1 MNRNELLQ
9 NLIALGYPIPDAD
22 GNLQAVV
29 APRTGTLAD
38 LMAVG
43 DAGLGEVATMT
54 DYDGQVVYGAGS
66 VGKPYFRD
74 GTFFIASTSSNTTVS
89 VPSDVETVLPFTG
102 AASNGATVDA
112 SGIILFNTDA
122 YSVSD
127 KPSWIE
133 VLPNMLLQN
142 AIVGGGYTLILKVA
156 QGAGA
161 WVDIAT
167 SSHIAVDTTDYFTSP
182 IVTKSNSLG
191 VYDRARLELSHFES
205 SAVTVLG
212 FGYSKIQT
220 IARYA

>member
-22 GNLQAVV
+22 GNLQAVL

-74 GTFFIASTSSNTTVS
+74 GTFFIASTTNSTTVS
-89 VPSDVETVLPFTG
+89 VPSDVDTVLPFTG

-122 YSVSD
+122 YSVND
-127 KPSWIE
+127 KPRYIE
-133 VLPNMLLQN
+133 VLPNMVLQN
-142 AIVGGGYTLILKVA
+142 AIVGGKYTLSLKMA
-156 QGAGA
+156 QGAGVWA
-161 WVDIAT
+161 TIGTSAYIA
-167 SSHIAVDTTDYFTSP
+167 SGTTNYFTTP
-182 IVTKSNSLG
+182 IVINSTSLG
-191 VYDRARLELSHFES
+191 GYDRARLELSHSES
-205 SAVTVLG
+205 SAVSVIG
-212 FGYSKIQT
+212 FDISKIQT
-220 IARYA
+220 TVRYG

>member
-74 GTFFIASTSSNTTVS
+74 GTFFIAGTTSNTTVS
-89 VPSDVETVLPFTG
+89 VPSGVETVLPFTG
-102 AASNGATVDA
+102 TASNGATVDA

-122 YSVSD
+122 YSISD
-127 KPSWIE
+127 KPSYVE
-133 VLPNMLLQN
+133 VLPNIVLQN
-142 AIVGGGYTLILKVA
+142 AIVGGRYTLKLKMA

-161 WVDIAT
+161 WWTIA
-167 SSHIAVDTTDYFTSP
+167 SSKHIAVDTIDYFTSP
-182 IVTKSNSLG
+182 IVAKSNSLG
-191 VYDRARLELSHFES
+191 NYDRARLELSHSES
-205 SAVTVLG
+205 SAVDVIG
-212 FGYSKIQT
+212 FDISKIQT
-220 IARYA
+220 IARYD

>member
-74 GTFFIASTSSNTTVS
+74 GTFFIASTTNGTTVS
-89 VPSDVETVLPFTG
+89 APSGVDTVLPFTG
-102 AASNGATVDA
+102 TASNGATVDA

-122 YSVSD
+122 YSVND
-127 KPSWIE
+127 KPSYVE
-133 VLPNMLLQN
+133 VLPNMILQN
-142 AIVGGGYTLILKVA
+142 AIVGGAYTLGLKIA

-161 WVDIAT
+161 WT
-167 SSHIAVDTTDYFTSP
+167 SIGTSVHIAVNTTDYFTVP
-182 IVTKSNSLG
+182 IVLRSNSLG
-191 VYDRARLELSHFES
+191 VYDRARLELSHFQS

-212 FGYSKIQT
+212 FGSSNIQT
-220 IARYA
+220 TFRYA

>member
-74 GTFFIASTSSNTTVS
+74 ATFFIASTSNSTTVS
-89 VPSDVETVLPFTG
+89 APSGVDTVLPFIG

-122 YSVSD
+122 YSASD
-127 KPSWIE
+127 KPSYIE
-133 VLPNMLLQN
+133 VLPNMILQN
-142 AIVGGGYTLILKVA
+142 AIVGGEYTLKLKMA

-161 WVDIAT
+161 WWTVGR
-167 SSHIAVDTTDYFTSP
+167 SVHIAVDTTDYFTSP
-182 IVTKSNSLG
+182 IVTKSNSLSG
-191 VYDRARLELSHFES
+191 YDRARLELLHSES
-205 SAVTVLG
+205 SAVNVVG
-212 FGYSKIQT
+212 FDISKIQT
-220 IARYA
+220 TVRYA